1 VAIVL
6 VLDDDSEVRQIVT
19 TALQEQGHE
28 AFPVGTLEKAREA
41 VKGRKPDLILMDL
54 ILPDGDGLAF
64 LSQLQAEEKT
74 QSIPVVLVSALR
86 QKKKIV
92 EGLNAGAVDYITKPF
107 DLVELRVRVTAAL
120 KIHELRQAESKNRDL
135 DAMRE
140 TAKTVQYEIELPMQE
155 IQRCLIQ
162 LSNESDGFP
171 PNDQQ
176 LLEEARNHFAKLETI
191 LSKAQYQ

>member
-28 AFPVGTLEKAREA
+28 ALPVATLEKAREA

-64 LSQLQAEEKT
+64 LSQLQAVEKT
-74 QSIPVVLVSALR
+74 KSIPVVLVSALR